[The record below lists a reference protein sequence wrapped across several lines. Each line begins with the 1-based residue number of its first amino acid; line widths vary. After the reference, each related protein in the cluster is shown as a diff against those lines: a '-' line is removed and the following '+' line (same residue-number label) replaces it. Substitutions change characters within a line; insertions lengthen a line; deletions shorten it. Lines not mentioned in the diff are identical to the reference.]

1 MLRKLRKSLIWYVF
15 VAPTFILYTLFVAY
29 PTFETFRLSF
39 FQEVATRQEFVG
51 ALHYIR
57 LLGNQVFLAALL
69 NTAFL
74 GIIFLLIIV
83 PLSLVMASL
92 LNNLHVWPNLFKAIY
107 FLPQITS
114 TVAVALVFSYVFQPN
129 WGLVN
134 GVLRELGVDPLPL
147 WLAEPRYV
155 LTGSRAAVTILAV
168 WVALGYY
175 MLIFQAGLQAVPA
188 ELYDAAVVD
197 GAGPLQTWWLI
208 TIPSLRPTFIF
219 LFLTGTIDAMS
230 RFSDLCML
238 DGPDVTH
245 ARSLQTI
252 VMYVYQTAFESND
265 FNLASAA
272 AVILFVAVLV
282 LTVVNFRSFLGR
294 EFSSQTGA

>member
-1 MLRKLRKSLIWYVF
+1 MLRKLRESFIWYLF
-15 VAPTFILYTLFVAY
+15 VAPTFVLFGLFVAY

-51 ALHYIR
+51 ALHYLR
-57 LLGNQVFLAALL
+57 LLSNQVFLAALV

-74 GIIFLLIIV
+74 GILFLMIVIPLGLI
-83 PLSLVMASL
+83 MASL
-92 LNNLHVWPNLFKAIY
+92 LNNLRVWPNLFKVIY

-134 GVLRELGVDPLPL
+134 GVLRQLGVDPLPL

-155 LTGSRAAVTILAV
+155 LTGSRAAATILAV

-188 ELYDAAVVD
+188 EIYDAAVVD

-208 TIPSLRPTFIF
+208 TLPSLRPTFIF
-219 LFLTGTIDAMS
+219 LYITGTIDAMS
-230 RFSDLCML
+230 RFSDLWML
-238 DGPDVTH
+238 GGPAGTP

-252 VMYVYQTAFESND
+252 VMYMYQTAFESND

-272 AVILFVAVLV
+272 GVILFVIVLL
-282 LTVVNFRSFLGR
+282 LTLINFRSFLGR
-294 EFSSQTGA
+294 EFAGQSGA

>member
-1 MLRKLRKSLIWYVF
+1 MVRKLRKSLIWYVF
-15 VAPTFILYTLFVAY
+15 VAPTFILFGLFVAY
-29 PTFETFRLSF
+29 PTLETFRLSF

-51 ALHYIR
+51 ALHYLR
-57 LLGNQVFLAALL
+57 LLGNQVFLAALV

-74 GIIFLLIIV
+74 GILFLMIII
-83 PLSLVMASL
+83 PLGFVMASL
-92 LNNLHVWPNLFKAIY
+92 LNNLRVWPNLFKAIY

-134 GVLRELGVDPLPL
+134 GLLRQLGVEPLPL

-175 MLIFQAGLQAVPA
+175 MLIFQAGLQAIPA

-208 TIPSLRPTFIF
+208 TLPSMRPTFVF
-219 LFLTGTIDAMS
+219 LYITGTIEAMS
-230 RFSDLCML
+230 RFSDLWML
-238 DGPDVTH
+238 GGPAGTP

-252 VMYVYQTAFESND
+252 VMYIYQTAFESND

-272 AVILFVAVLV
+272 AVILFVVVLL
-282 LTVVNFRSFLGR
+282 LTMVNFRSFLQR
-294 EFSSQTGA
+294 EFSSQSGV